1 MGAPKGNKFAL
12 GNRGGKGGPLKYDR
26 RYAKIAA
33 LAYSAGHIDQEVA
46 ELLGISVVTLHK
58 WNLKHHEFGE
68 ARKTGKAP
76 ANERVIVSLYQRAL
90 GYNQNG
96 KHYPADVTACI
107 FWLKNRLPA
116 EWRDRHEEH
125 HTIVQDNR
133 TAAEILADLQRE
145 MAEMGLDLVPRDDS
159 SFALPPVLP
168 ARDVTP
174 AGSESDEPEE

>member
-1 MGAPKGNKFAL
+1 
-12 GNRGGKGGPLKYDR
+12 
-26 RYAKIAA
+26 
-33 LAYSAGHIDQEVA
+33 
-46 ELLGISVVTLHK
+46 LHK

-76 ANERVIVSLYQRAL
+76 ANERVIASLYQRAL
-90 GYNQNG
+90 GYNQNS

-133 TAAEILADLQRE
+133 TAAEIFADLQRD
-145 MAEMGLDLVPRDDS
+145 MPEMGLDLVPSADG
-159 SFALPPVLP
+159 SFALPRMLP
-168 ARDVTP
+168 AT
-174 AGSESDEPEE
+174 GSESDGPE

>member
-1 MGAPKGNKFAL
+1 MDAPKNNKFAL
-12 GNRGGKGGPLKYDR
+12 GNKGGKGPPPKYHSN
-26 RYAKIAA
+26 YAKIAA
-33 LAYSAGHIDQEVA
+33 LAYKSGHIDQEVA

-116 EWRDRHEEH
+116 EWRDRQEPRHMV
-125 HTIVQDNR
+125 VQDNR
-133 TAAEILADLQRE
+133 TAAEIFADLQRQ
-145 MAEMGLDLVPRDDS
+145 MAEMGLDLVPWDDG
-159 SFALPPVLP
+159 SFGLP
-168 ARDVTP
+168 AP
-174 AGSESDEPEE
+174 ATRR